1 MTCCNLL
8 ILVDAHQIK
17 PILLL
22 GTRLKKLD
30 LPVPKGPEKPFI
42 SHITHTVKSE
52 FGLSFLQQN
61 RLHEDVVRL
70 RSSTVVINQPGYLQQ
85 IQSS

>member
-1 MTCCNLL
+1 M
-8 ILVDAHQIK
+8 DAHQIK
-17 PILLL
+17 PVLLL

-42 SHITHTVKSE
+42 SDIAHTVKSE

-61 RLHEDVVRL
+61 RLHEDVVRF
-70 RSSTVVINQPGYLQQ
+70 RSSTVVIDQSGYLQQ